1 MKNIK
6 IQIPTNHEIDQEKS
20 DLSKGLVCFKEVKK
34 QLPTRWEGKDLTKEA
49 EKIDC
54 YKRIISNS
62 DPKQVQ
68 KVKDEILLI
77 KAEKEAEK
85 RYPANEPDFAM
96 FTASKYEKQEAFLQG
111 VKWCR
116 EQLKTKT

>member
-49 EKIDC
+49 EK
-54 YKRIISNS
+54 
-62 DPKQVQ
+62 
-68 KVKDEILLI
+68 
-77 KAEKEAEK
+77 EAEK
-85 RYPANEPDFAM
+85 RWDLWTLGLEER
-96 FTASKYEKQEAFLQG
+96 TAFLQG
-111 VKWCR
+111 VKWYQ
-116 EQLKTKT
+116 EQLKTK